1 MSITRRIQASITG
14 DLEQKMVF
22 LAGARQVGKT
32 TLAKQILE
40 ASRAGLYLSWDR
52 RDDRRTI
59 RDARWP
65 ADPALVVLDEL
76 HKWRP
81 WKRWLKG
88 EFDAHRERLGFLVTG
103 SARMDVFRRGSDS
116 LQGRY
121 HHWRLHPLT
130 LAEIERPTR
139 PAALTPG
146 KALALA
152 ETGRQETADALMA
165 FGGFP
170 EPFLAGS
177 ERVLRRWRKERLE
190 RFFREDVRD
199 LENLRDI
206 SSLELLADLV
216 PARVGSPLSLNS
228 LREDLEVSHTAVTH
242 WIDVLERLYFLFLV
256 RPHASRM
263 VRSLRKM
270 PKAYL
275 WDASL
280 VEQRGARF
288 ENLVALH
295 LLAMCHWLE
304 DQEGERVQLCYVR
317 DGSGREVDFLVTW
330 NGKPWLAVE
339 AKVSD
344 TEIAA
349 DLRYFQSRLRIP
361 ACYQVVLEAKAD
373 YEKDGIRCLP
383 AARFFAGLV

>member
-1 MSITRRIQASITG
+1 MGTPRRILAPITA
-14 DLEQKMVF
+14 DLQGKMVL

-32 TLAKQILE
+32 TLAKQALD
-40 ASRAGLYLSWDR
+40 ATPTGLYLSWDR
-52 RDDRRTI
+52 RDDRRVI

-65 ADPALVVLDEL
+65 AGRALIVLDEL
-76 HKWRP
+76 HKWRQ

-88 EFDAHRERLGFLVTG
+88 EFDAHREHLQFLVTG

-121 HHWRLHPLT
+121 HHWRLHPFT
-130 LAEIERPTR
+130 LGEVERAGSPI
-139 PAALTPG
+139 AVEPG
-146 KALALA
+146 KALALD
-152 ETGRQETADALMA
+152 TDGRQETVQALMTL
-165 FGGFP
+165 GGFP

-177 ERVLRRWRKERLE
+177 ERGLRRWRKERLD

-199 LENLRDI
+199 LENLRDM
-206 SSLELLADLV
+206 SSLELLADML
-216 PARVGSPLSLNS
+216 PSRVGSPLSLNS

-256 RPHASRM
+256 RPYKSRA

-275 WDASL
+275 WDATL
-280 VEQRGARF
+280 VEDRGARF

-295 LLAMCHWLE
+295 LLTLCHFLE
-304 DQEGERVQLCYVR
+304 DGEGEKVELRYLR
-317 DGSGREVDFLVTW
+317 DTSEREVDFLVTW

-344 TEIAA
+344 TEIAPS
-349 DLRYFQSRLRIP
+349 LRYFRSRLGIP
-361 ACYQVVLEAKAD
+361 HCYQVVLDGTQD
-373 YEKDGIRCLP
+373 YAKDGIRCLP
-383 AARFFAGLV
+383 AARLFAALP